1 MDWADDVA
9 YSVHDVEDGV
19 TAGRIDL
26 ARLGDPEERL
36 AVAAD
41 AAGTYSDESG
51 DDLAAVLADL
61 LDIPAVAAGI
71 GLAPGLAAD
80 AAFKQLTS
88 ELTGRFVTGAVAAT
102 RASAGEGAL
111 SRFSADLAVPRLLRA
126 EVAILK
132 AIAFRY
138 VMADPG
144 RRALQQRQQELLEDL
159 VAVLSARGPAALDP
173 VFGEAYGAA
182 PDDAGRLRAVI
193 DQVALL
199 TDAQARNRH
208 RRWCSGD

>member
-1 MDWADDVA
+1 M
-9 YSVHDVEDGV
+9 
-19 TAGRIDL
+19 
-26 ARLGDPEERL
+26 

-71 GLAPGLAAD
+71 GMPPGLAAD

-102 RASAGEGAL
+102 RASAGEGPL

-144 RRALQQRQQELLEDL
+144 RRAIQQRQQELLEDL

-173 VFGEAYGAA
+173 GV
-182 PDDAGRLRAVI
+182 
-193 DQVALL
+193 
-199 TDAQARNRH
+199 
-208 RRWCSGD
+208 RRGIPRGS